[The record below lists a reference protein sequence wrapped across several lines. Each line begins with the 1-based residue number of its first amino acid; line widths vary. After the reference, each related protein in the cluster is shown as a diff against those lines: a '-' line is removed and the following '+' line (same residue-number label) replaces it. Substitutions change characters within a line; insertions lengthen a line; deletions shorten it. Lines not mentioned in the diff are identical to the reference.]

1 MIIWQSQIRMLET
14 TTNLKYLTFV
24 GVLLVGILRPKYS
37 IVSNCERKGSILEA
51 SVNLHNVSNHSA
63 GLQLGRRGT

>member
-1 MIIWQSQIRMLET
+1 MAVQQSQTR
-14 TTNLKYLTFV
+14 TNLKCITFV

-37 IVSNCERKGSILEA
+37 IVSNSERKGSILEA
-51 SVNLHNVSNHSA
+51 SVNLHNVSYNSP